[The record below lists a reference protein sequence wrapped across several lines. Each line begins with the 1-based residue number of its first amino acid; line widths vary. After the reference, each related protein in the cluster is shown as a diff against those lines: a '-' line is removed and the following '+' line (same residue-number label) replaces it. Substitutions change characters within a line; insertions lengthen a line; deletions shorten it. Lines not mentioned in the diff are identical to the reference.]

1 MLILLSPAKT
11 LDYQSDYPPVSAG
24 EPRFLKHTHALVRRM
39 RHFDADQL
47 AELMSIS
54 APLAEL
60 NVKRFKSYQKEPQDT
75 AARPALF
82 AFAGD
87 VYDGLQALTLTP
99 AQIARC
105 EAQVR
110 ILSGLYG
117 VLRPLDRI
125 QPYRLEMGTHL
136 DVGVPGY
143 LAGFWKKRVTDSL
156 NAELA
161 EQKTPCVVNLASQ
174 EYFSAV
180 DVARLEAP
188 VITPVFEDYSAGSY
202 KIISFFAKKAR
213 GMMCRFAIERRI
225 GNPEGLKRFSV
236 DGYAFHA
243 PSSDELRWVFRRR
256 KEESS

>member
-1 MLILLSPAKT
+1 M
-11 LDYQSDYPPVSAG
+11 
-24 EPRFLKHTHALVRRM
+24 
-39 RHFDADQL
+39 
-47 AELMSIS
+47 
-54 APLAEL
+54 
-60 NVKRFKSYQKEPQDT
+60 
-75 AARPALF
+75 
-82 AFAGD
+82 
-87 VYDGLQALTLTP
+87 
-99 AQIARC
+99 
-105 EAQVR
+105 
-110 ILSGLYG
+110 
-117 VLRPLDRI
+117 
-125 QPYRLEMGTHL
+125 
-136 DVGVPGY
+136 
-143 LAGFWKKRVTDSL
+143 
-156 NAELA
+156 
-161 EQKTPCVVNLASQ
+161 ASQ